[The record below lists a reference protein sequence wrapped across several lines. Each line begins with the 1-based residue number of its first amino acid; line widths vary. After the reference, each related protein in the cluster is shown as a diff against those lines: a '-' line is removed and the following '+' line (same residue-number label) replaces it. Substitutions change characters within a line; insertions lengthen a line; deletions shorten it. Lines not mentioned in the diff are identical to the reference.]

1 MPSWKKVIVSGSDA
15 RIATLFTSG
24 HLTASANISSS
35 LTGSFGHLE
44 TQGNI
49 SSSGTSTGS
58 FGTIQTSTDSTSSF
72 GAIDADMYF
81 GDGGGLSGVLHTSN
95 ASNQSVNGTKTF
107 LSELQ
112 LNNGVHIENNKGVR
126 FEGSSDDGFY
136 TELLAENASTT
147 RQINLPNESGTV
159 ALTSDLH
166 SAVTLDDSS
175 YNYLSIAGQTITL
188 GRINI
193 EEDTNLTA
201 VGAIDLTGATLS
213 IDSGAI
219 TGSWSSQYFNT
230 ITAASITG
238 SFTPLSSSLSN
249 RITLATASL
258 AFATASIA
266 NLESRI
272 GQSVNTTDDVRFAS
286 VTVDGDV
293 TARRL
298 IVSSS
303 VSVITQSFSSGSTIF
318 GDTLNDTHVFSG
330 SLDVTGSF
338 GIKGSIKSNGLGVIS
353 SSAQLS
359 TAVSG
364 AFVQTSQSIA
374 TSRNA
379 TSQSLHARLTTI
391 EGGGVGGGNQSG
403 TNTGD
408 VTLNTSSH
416 DFLSIDGN
424 QQITLGPVNLSTDI
438 TGSLGSIHL
447 QATSAASA
455 ISGAFTTTSGSIT
468 GRIDDLVTDSSSFST
483 RVAAVES
490 SAGGQDLSTTG
501 TPTFAGMTLSGSLVI
516 SGSKSSTSIEAQNI
530 QNGYPTSNNWQEN
543 LDGSYFNTFDNTS
556 HVSEILRFMAGVIS
570 HSIDT
575 ASPTPNTKILNT
587 INTTFTGIDTTAK
600 NTLFNGVLGSS
611 HETAKL
617 SMHFTSSAA
626 INMTQYNQNDVTL
639 KYLIH
644 RGFVTSG
651 DRGTFG
657 NDTGT
662 NPFSNGY
669 GTNIPN
675 TISDNDD
682 FDNFTFTIA
691 SSAGGS
697 TTVRSSADNE
707 LFGLGGLSSGN
718 ANPYTLRIIASQ
730 SFSDNSTITAPDSG
744 SNTFHTK
751 SIVEFSN
758 NSFGTSNGMTI
769 AKINTASPAV
779 IPAAFQ
785 DGKFTSV
792 SAPITGRFAHAG
804 SQNENELSSSGYYR
818 FHNIKAA
825 IQTGSGNFNFK
836 TIGGDGDNKTL
847 FYLYTGG
854 INTNITTGVP
864 NPVVSN
870 ANLVRTAF
878 TATSRS
884 LSGAPYL
891 LTTTYSQTFSSEVT
905 KSFDPAYKPLNVL
918 THDMSSD
925 GLNTVGT
932 SNMGSHTTV
941 NIDSNGVNTS
951 QANVKGVLSNNK
963 STLRS
968 DGDTPHITDIA
979 FLSSSYTFTMD
990 SSFNNVV
997 QTRAGQTSLNYT
1009 TTFRSTGRNWQ
1020 NSSTTDTSN
1029 SFNFY
1034 DATLFDQP
1042 SASGSMAIY
1051 SFAQGYDANSLQD
1064 NTETFTGEDYRLQL
1078 NDNILDFN
1086 GDAYNT
1092 IFSKLNLGKN
1102 DLQVK
1107 PGYLVNPSGDFGY
1120 WYPTTYTGTG
1130 TDIANYRY
1138 YIRRFQTNGSTFN
1151 TMTIDVG
1158 ATLYKWRLDTTS
1170 PANNV
1175 SVGIIFE
1182 SYAPNGS
1189 GTDNLT
1195 RLFDP
1200 SDFTGNSF
1208 GGISGPSFRNPFT
1221 PGINVR
1227 GNPNGSVSGTTYT
1240 IPLSNADGQTLNAS
1254 NNEIYVIIRYRLDPT
1269 PITGITLSFS

>member
-24 HLTASANISSS
+24 HLTASSDV
-35 LTGSFGHLE
+35 LVE
-44 TQGNI
+44 GNI
-49 SSSGTSTGS
+49 RGLTTSTAS
-58 FGTIQTSTDSTSSF
+58 FAYFTASADSTSSF
-72 GAIDADMYF
+72 AAIDADMYY
-81 GDGGGLSGVLHTSN
+81 GDGSGLTGVLRTNDVSSQN
-95 ASNQSVNGTKTF
+95 VNGTKTF
-107 LSELQ
+107 ISELQ
-112 LNNGVHIENNKGVR
+112 LLQGTHIYNNKGVR
-126 FEGSSDDGFY
+126 FEGSSDDGYY
-136 TELLAENASTT
+136 TELLSENATQT
-147 RQINLPNESGTV
+147 RQILLPNAGGTI

-175 YNYLSIAGQTITL
+175 YNYLTLAGQEITL

-193 EEDTNLTA
+193 EEDTNLA
-201 VGAIDLTGATLS
+201 AGAGLSLTGATISLNPA
-213 IDSGAI
+213 AI

-230 ITAASITG
+230 ISAAGITG
-238 SFTPLSSSLSN
+238 SFTPTSSSFST
-249 RITLATASL
+249 RIT
-258 AFATASIA
+258 A
-266 NLESRI
+266 NSSSFSERI
-272 GQSVNTTDDVRFAS
+272 TSDSSSFSTRVSANEALLDQSVKTTDDVQFANL
-286 VTVDGDV
+286 TVDGDIL
-293 TARRL
+293 AQRF

-303 VSVITQSFSSGSTIF
+303 VSHITSSFSSGSTVF
-318 GDTLNDTHVFSG
+318 GDTLDDTHVFSG
-330 SLDVTGSF
+330 SLDITGSF
-338 GIKGSIKSNGLGVIS
+338 EIEGSIKSNGLGVVS
-353 SSAQLS
+353 SSGQIA
-359 TAVSG
+359 TEISG
-364 AFVQTSQSIA
+364 AFFAPSQSIA

-379 TSQSLHARLTTI
+379 HSQSVAARI
-391 EGGGVGGGNQSG
+391 ANVEAGNVGDGSSSGN
-403 TNTGD
+403 NTGD

-424 QQITLGPVNLSTDI
+424 QQITLGPIDASTDL
-438 TGSLGSIHL
+438 TGTLLSAQLNGSTA
-447 QATSAASA
+447 ATA
-455 ISGAFTTTSGSIT
+455 ISGAFGGTSSSLAT
-468 GRIDDLVTDSSSFST
+468 RIDDLVTDSSSFST
-483 RVAAVES
+483 RVAAVET
-490 SAGGQDLSTTG
+490 SAGGQDLSITG
-501 TPTFAGMTLSGSLVI
+501 TPTFTSLTLSGSLKI
-516 SGSKSSTSIEAQNI
+516 SGSKQSTSIEAQNI
-530 QNGYPTSNNWQEN
+530 QNGYPTSNNWQES
-543 LDGSYFNTFDNTS
+543 LEGSYFNNFDNTT

-587 INTTFTGIDTTAK
+587 INTTFTGVDTTSK

-651 DRGTFG
+651 ERGSFG

-662 NPFSNGY
+662 NPFSDNY
-669 GTNIPN
+669 GTNIPT

-682 FDNFTFTIA
+682 FDNFTFTVA

-697 TTVRSSADNE
+697 TSIRSSADNE

-718 ANPYTLRIIASQ
+718 ANPYTVRVIASQ
-730 SFSDNSTITAPDSG
+730 SFSDTNTEQTPTAV
-744 SNTFHTK
+744 SNTFHTN

-758 NSFGTSNGMTI
+758 NSFGSSNGLTI

-792 SAPITGRFAHAG
+792 SAPITGRFAHGG

-818 FHNIKAA
+818 FHDIKAA

-836 TIGGDGDNKTL
+836 TIGGNGDNKKL

-854 INTNITTGVP
+854 INTDITNNVP

-891 LTTTYSQTFSSEVT
+891 LTTTYSQAFSSEVT
-905 KSFDPAYKPLNVL
+905 KSFDPAYKPLNAL
-918 THDMSSD
+918 AHDMSND

-951 QANVKGVLSNNK
+951 QANVKGVLSNDK

-968 DGDTPHITDIA
+968 DGDIPHITDIA
-979 FLSSSYTFTMD
+979 FLSSSYTFTLD

-997 QTRAGQTSLNYT
+997 QTRTGQTSLNYT
-1009 TTFRSTGRNWQ
+1009 TTFRSTGRNWK
-1020 NSSTTDTSN
+1020 NSSTVDTST

-1034 DATLFDQP
+1034 DATLFNQP

-1051 SFAQGYDANSLQD
+1051 SFAQNYDSNNLQD
-1064 NTETFTGEDYRLQL
+1064 TTETFTGENHRIQL
-1078 NDNILDFN
+1078 TNDVLEFD
-1086 GDAYNT
+1086 GDAWNTTYN
-1092 IFSKLNLGKN
+1092 KNNLGRN

-1107 PGYLVNPSGDFGY
+1107 PGYLVNPTGDYGY
-1120 WYPTTYTGTG
+1120 WYPTTYTGAG
-1130 TDIANYRY
+1130 TNISGYRY

-1151 TMTIDVG
+1151 SMTIDVG
-1158 ATLYKWRLDTTS
+1158 ATLYKWKLDTNS
-1170 PANNV
+1170 PSDNV
-1175 SVGIIFE
+1175 SVGLIFK
-1182 SYAPNGS
+1182 SFASNG
-1189 GTDNLT
+1189 GTSSTYT
-1195 RLFDP
+1195 RIFDP
-1200 SDFTGNSF
+1200 SDFTGNDVGDSV
-1208 GGISGPSFRNPFT
+1208 GGIYNNPFSDS
-1221 PGINVR
+1221 INKR

-1240 IPLSNADGQTLNAS
+1240 VPLSNADGQTLDAS
-1254 NNEIYVIIRYRLDPT
+1254 NNEIYVIIRYRNDPT
-1269 PITGITLSFS
+1269 PITGITLTFS